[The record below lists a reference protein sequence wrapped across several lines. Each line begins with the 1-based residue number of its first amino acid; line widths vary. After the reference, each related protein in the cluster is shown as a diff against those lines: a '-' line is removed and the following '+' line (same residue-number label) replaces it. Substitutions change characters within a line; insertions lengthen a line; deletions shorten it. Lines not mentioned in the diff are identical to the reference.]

1 MFPVV
6 AYFIIELGN
15 YVLAICLDLIRN
27 LLEVF
32 MVYLLLELIFEAI
45 KKTVVSFLVQW
56 LKHSRLSYFD
66 FSMESWDE
74 FIELFL

>member
-45 KKTVVSFLVQW
+45 KKTVVSFLVQG

-66 FSMESWDE
+66 FSMES
-74 FIELFL
+74 